1 MSVLLPAPF
10 SPTRA
15 CTSPGCRSKA
25 TSSTATTPP
34 NRLVTPSSL
43 KTGDTSVAATPP
55 ARVSSGSLKWPL
67 LPIQPWRG
75 PDKTS
80 QLLVSFLPSVLCTLR
95 LIFLHLHRAA
105 HGLSYLPQR
114 SQVTSGVS
122 LDHEVP

>member
-43 KTGDTSVAATPP
+43 KTGDTSVAGSPP
-55 ARVSSGSLKWPL
+55 ALSSGLSF
-67 LPIQPWRG
+67 PIQPRRG